1 MKLEKLEKKYA
12 DLQKQFVQISY
23 ICNGS
28 VMHLYRKCGK
38 PNCGCKDNPQM
49 RHGPYF
55 IWTRK
60 EKGKTITR
68 SLSKKQAER
77 CLEYIENLKK
87 IEKIIEEMKKTTI
100 QMIEEGKQS

>member
-1 MKLEKLEKKYA
+1 MY
-12 DLQKQFVQISY
+12 
-23 ICNGS
+23 
-28 VMHLYRKCGK
+28 LYRKCGK
-38 PNCGCKDNPQM
+38 PNCGCKDNPRM

-77 CLEYIENLKK
+77 CLGYIKNFKK
-87 IEKIIEEMKKTTI
+87 MEKIIGKSSEMVLEYDI
-100 QMIEEGKQS
+100 NL

>member
-1 MKLEKLEKKYA
+1 MKLEKLAKKYA
-12 DLQKQFVQISY
+12 DLQKQFIQIRY

-28 VMHLYRKCGK
+28 IMYLYRKCGK

-68 SLSKKQAER
+68 SLSEKQAER
-77 CLEYIENLKK
+77 CLGYIKNFKK

-100 QMIEEGKQS
+100 QMIEEGK